1 MVLYIKSTEEKIMK
15 NMKARVSEP
24 NTPETDSQEF
34 VLHTVTYTDDNEEI
48 SVVEVLATDPMDAI
62 NHAKYFIK
70 NKEKNNA

>member
-1 MVLYIKSTEEKIMK
+1 MK